1 MVSSGALTEKL
12 KFYHQVETQ
21 TESGFKTVVEE
32 LYLETRAER
41 LKNKENYVVDA
52 GELFHSSEL
61 TFKFRKRKE
70 VKDTDIVEYM
80 GGRYRITS
88 LDIYPKDNQMIII
101 VNKINE

>member
-1 MVSSGALTEKL
+1 MVSSGALTEHL

-21 TESGFKTVVEE
+21 SESGYKAVVEE

-61 TFKFRKRKE
+61 TFRLRRRKE
-70 VKDTDIVEYM
+70 IQETDIVEYM
-80 GGRYRITS
+80 GARYRITS
-88 LDIYPKDNQMIII
+88 LDVYPKDNQIIII
-101 VNKINE
+101 VSKINE